1 MATMTIAVFPGSELL
16 TDEQIVGQ
24 VLAGRHELYE
34 LVVRRY
40 NRRLYRSIRSIVRS
54 ESEVEEVMQ
63 QAYVQAYEH
72 LAQFEGRATFGAWIT
87 RIAVYAAFAH
97 VRRSKREPATGT
109 DADELSS
116 EEPESFAMS
125 TQSPRGNPEAAAS
138 NQELRVA
145 LEESVD
151 ALPGH
156 YRTVFVLRALEEM
169 SVAETAE
176 ALGIQEETV
185 KTRFFRA
192 RTLLRKS
199 LLERADATASQAFG
213 FHLSR
218 CDRIVAAV
226 FARLGLVRGGR
237 STRANH

>member
-1 MATMTIAVFPGSELL
+1 MTTALFPGSDVL
-16 TDEQIVGQ
+16 TDEQVVRR
-24 VLAGRHELYE
+24 VLAGEAALYE
-34 LVVRRY
+34 LIVRRY
-40 NRRLYRSIRSIVRS
+40 NRRLYRTVRSIVRN

-72 LAQFEGRATFGAWIT
+72 LGQFAGRASFGAWVT

-97 VRRSKREPATGT
+97 VRHAKREQSTGA

-116 EEPESFAMS
+116 EEPESCAMS
-125 TQSPRGNPEAAAS
+125 TQSPRTNPERAAS
-138 NQELRVA
+138 DQELRAA

-151 ALPGH
+151 SLPEH

-192 RTLLRKS
+192 RALLQQS
-199 LLERADATASQAFG
+199 LMERADATATRAFE

-218 CDRIVAAV
+218 CDRVVAGV
-226 FARLGLVRGGR
+226 FARLGL
-237 STRANH
+237 TPRAAK